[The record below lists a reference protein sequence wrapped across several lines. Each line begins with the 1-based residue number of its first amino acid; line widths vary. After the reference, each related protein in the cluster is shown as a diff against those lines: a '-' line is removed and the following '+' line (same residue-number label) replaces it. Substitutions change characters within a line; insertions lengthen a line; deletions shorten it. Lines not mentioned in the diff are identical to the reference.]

1 MNRVYDKF
9 TKIYKGKH
17 FSKAKHKIKNADG
30 GPVCS
35 KVVVFDLDETLGSF
49 MDLEVMWSFI
59 IKNRLE
65 IEFNVLLDLYPEFL
79 RYGILPI
86 LDFLHQKKK
95 SGECSKIYIYTNN
108 QCSVEWT
115 KLIVDYFEYK
125 LKAPG
130 LFDQVIYAF
139 KINNK
144 KVEMLRTTHD
154 KTHEDFIRCTLL
166 PKTTEICFLDN
177 SYFDDMQDDY
187 IYYIQPKS
195 YYHQLSYGDI
205 MERFVTKFGF
215 VDLPM
220 ELFTHLSI
228 SIRNTAMI
236 SKDTMV
242 TDIHIA
248 QKIMYHIKEFFFFAK
263 RRKQTKKIRLY
274 SGRFSRKKLLK

>member
-17 FSKAKHKIKNADG
+17 FSKAKHKIKNALS
-30 GPVCS
+30 S

-49 MDLEVMWSFI
+49 MDLEIMWNFI
-59 IKNRLE
+59 KKIGLK
-65 IEFNVLLDLYPEFL
+65 IEFNDLLDLYPEFL

-86 LDFLHQKKK
+86 LDFLYQKKK

-108 QCSVEWT
+108 QCSVEWS
-115 KLIVDYFEYK
+115 KLIADYFEYK
-125 LKAPG
+125 LNAPG
-130 LFDQVIYAF
+130 LFDQIIYAF

-144 KVEMLRTTHD
+144 KVELLRTTHE

-177 SYFDDMQDDY
+177 SYFEDMRDDY

-195 YYHQLSYGDI
+195 YYHQLSYSDI
-205 MERFVTKFGF
+205 AERFVSTFGVF
-215 VDLPM
+215 DLPM
-220 ELFTHLSI
+220 ELFGNALV
-228 SIRNTAMI
+228 
-236 SKDTMV
+236 SKDAMV
-242 TDIHIA
+242 TDIHVA

-263 RRKQTKKIRLY
+263 RRKQTKKLLLY
-274 SGRFSRKKLLK
+274 SGRFTRKKFLK